1 MLYPFDYK
9 KQFNVIEVK
18 MDTSIDFQYLNLD
31 KVLYKLYN
39 SNANGIN
46 LYLLV
51 SLEKDYYI
59 GDNLKKIIADL
70 RKLVN
75 NKEIIWNIN
84 GKLERFK
91 VNKLSLF
98 VGDVL
103 NRHMFYYRHCADY
116 FDKHNIDQEDLI
128 PLDVRKQFEERSYID
143 GKQEGKD
150 WFKDNIDAF
159 NLFSDEKVLTKD
171 YYIGDDITTI
181 FEETENTPKLEY
193 ICYEHWLRQP
203 EYRKTEQLF
212 FRMIH
217 DENCSSIDR
226 CYTYEAE
233 AFYNRLDKRGET
245 PKYKDL
251 FIKQSRKYLMD
262 ETIPAVVLSSG
273 DVSNNLNIY
282 YHGKTQPH
290 FLIYK
295 GKHFIHNKVGQSY
308 LNAGLQGLSRYEQIT
323 IIDNI

>member
-1 MLYPFDYK
+1 MNNDNEESLYF
-9 KQFNVIEVK
+9 
-18 MDTSIDFQYLNLD
+18 SYLNLEEILN
-31 KVLYKLYN
+31 KFYKNNIDNVDL
-39 SNANGIN
+39 I
-46 LYLLV
+46 LII
-51 SLEKDYYI
+51 SLEKDYYMGENMKLI
-59 GDNLKKIIADL
+59 MSDL
-70 RKLVN
+70 RRLMN

-84 GKLERFK
+84 GKLEKFK

-128 PLDVRKQFEERSYID
+128 PLDIREQFEEKSYIE

-193 ICYEHWLRQP
+193 ICYEHWYKQP
-203 EYRKTEQLF
+203 EYKRIEEPLLKIIADPE
-212 FRMIH
+212 
-217 DENCSSIDR
+217 CSVIDR
-226 CYTYEAE
+226 SYNYEADY
-233 AFYNRLDKRGET
+233 FYDRLDKRGET

-251 FIKQSRKYLMD
+251 FIQQSRKYLID
-262 ETIPAVVLSSG
+262 ETMPLVSYTCKPINNVIEFYYYGKLSVHL
-273 DVSNNLNIY
+273 DVYNGKKVKNNETINNYIQQYNLDNIGSNNRVSIR
-282 YHGKTQPH
+282 
-290 FLIYK
+290 
-295 GKHFIHNKVGQSY
+295 NK
-308 LNAGLQGLSRYEQIT
+308 N
-323 IIDNI
+323 N